1 MTLMLLSV
9 LKNIKIVEPG
19 VIISS
24 CTRIINTWNSL
35 PGSVISTSTTDPF
48 KNKLDKFWSTQ
59 DLLYNY
65 KVELTGIGNRSFINN
80 LD

>member
-1 MTLMLLSV
+1 V
-9 LKNIKIVEPG
+9 HNLKLVNYRCHYDLRKYFY
-19 VIISS
+19 

-35 PGSVISTSTTDPF
+35 PESVISASTTDSF
-48 KNKLDKFWSTQ
+48 KNKLDKFWNNQ

-65 KVELTGIGNRSFINN
+65 KSELIEVEHISFINN